1 MTWNCSFRGELHFL
15 SNFYPSPFIIDGVHY
30 PTVEHFIQATK
41 TNDLNEREKIANAS
55 TPSKAKML
63 GRKCKLRPEWEYIK
77 VEMMFKGVFA
87 KFSQNKELG
96 EKLIN
101 TPDHLLVEK
110 NDWGDKFWGV
120 DIHTGY
126 GLNKLGEILKSVKY
140 MLIDRN
146 VEKSLRPFKK
156 EHINSFEQPEK
167 YEEKEPPKMLFKQED
182 ILETKLVKMYKL
194 KDGSVY
200 FMDVYV

>member
-1 MTWNCSFRGELHFL
+1 MVWDCSFRGELHFL
-15 SNFYPSPFIIDGVHY
+15 SNFYPSPFILDGVHY
-30 PTVEHFIQATK
+30 PTVEHYFQAMK
-41 TNDLNEREKIANAS
+41 TQNLKEREKIINAP
-55 TPSKAKML
+55 TPTKAKMI
-63 GRKCKLRPEWEYIK
+63 GKKCTMRSDWNSIK
-77 VEMMFKGVFA
+77 VEVMFHGVFA
-87 KFSQNKELG
+87 KFDQNKELK
-96 EKLIN
+96 EKLLN

-156 EHINSFEQPEK
+156 EHINSFEQPEN

-200 FMDVYV
+200 LMDV